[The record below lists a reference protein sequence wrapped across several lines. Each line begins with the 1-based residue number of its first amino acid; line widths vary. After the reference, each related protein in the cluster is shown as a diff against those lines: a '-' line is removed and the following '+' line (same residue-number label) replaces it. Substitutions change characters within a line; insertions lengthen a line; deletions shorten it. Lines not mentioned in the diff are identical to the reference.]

1 MYLLTYFFQAEA
13 DQCGFS
19 KKLAV
24 LTTSPGTALIFTG
37 TWLPLKGDLDA
48 I

>member
-13 DQCGFS
+13 DQSGFS
-19 KKLAV
+19 KKLSV
-24 LTTSPGTALIFTG
+24 LTTSPGAALIFVG
-37 TWLPLKGDLDA
+37 TWLPLKGDLDV